1 MKKRNIIISSFLA
14 FAVLA
19 TGIWG
24 YTQYRKARTYEI
36 MLNNQYQR
44 MFYDMKDNV
53 ETVQTSLSKAL
64 LSESKEQNVL
74 LLSQIWQQAYFAK
87 DKLAQ
92 LPVKHS
98 DLAKTEKFLNQ
109 VADYSYA
116 LLQDH
121 LDENNLDNKQRQSLF
136 KLQDYTAYLSG
147 ELEGIHQKVLKGDID
162 ISSLSGEKDFRK
174 ANENMINTRLAK
186 YEEEQLT
193 EYPELIYDGPFSDQ
207 VLNVKPKG
215 LGDKEFTEKESEEVA
230 KKFIG
235 VKKVEKITGFEQ
247 GENSDAANINAYTFS
262 IVPENK
268 DKESAIYIGISKMGG
283 KPIWMENPRPVK
295 DKKLSDKD
303 AEKSAR
309 DFLKEKGF
317 EGMEPNYS
325 LKYDGSILYNF
336 AYTKDD
342 VTIYTDLI
350 KVKIALDNGE
360 IIGFDASK
368 YLKSHYEREMDTPE
382 ITKEQA
388 RERVRYDFDISKT
401 RLAIIPD
408 RGNNDLLCY
417 EFRGKYKGL
426 DFIVYINAT
435 TGKEEKILKIIK
447 DENGTLM
454 I

>member
-1 MKKRNIIISSFLA
+1 MA
-14 FAVLA
+14 FAILA

-215 LGDKEFTEKESEEVA
+215 LGDKEFTEKEAEEVA

-235 VKKVEKITGFEQ
+235 VEKVEKITGFEQ

-368 YLKSHYEREMDTPE
+368 YLKSHYEREIDTPE

-426 DFIVYINAT
+426 DFIVYINAA

>member
-14 FAVLA
+14 FAILA

-215 LGDKEFTEKESEEVA
+215 LGDKEFTEKEAEEVA

-235 VKKVEKITGFEQ
+235 VEKVEKITGFEQ

-368 YLKSHYEREMDTPE
+368 YLKSHYEREIDTPE

-426 DFIVYINAT
+426 DFIVYINAA